1 MVNKKCREYVWKN
14 WKRNFPDLLFTS
26 KTTFSNGAAASCC
39 SSNSI
44 RVAWLYGWL
53 PWPWRPRED
62 WNWSVVPTSR
72 GAMRGYERAE
82 KIVWHNRTFG
92 RYCSISG
99 SIVPLRA
106 IRISEGTLLQ
116 VDKWSTKSL
125 NAEMSFCN
133 ARLYLT
139 RQTLYKR
146 PSGWGTACT
155 ELCKS
160 LIRHPPPYILCTSV
174 IFTPY
179 VVIVHLDV
187 DVGLQALRRIL
198 LLVGI
203 QIGRPL
209 LMLQQSDRDKMQWK
223 AHLSKLV
230 TDFLDTTSCFY
241 SVHPANQSKKQTA
254 RATTY

>member
-1 MVNKKCREYVWKN
+1 
-14 WKRNFPDLLFTS
+14 
-26 KTTFSNGAAASCC
+26 
-39 SSNSI
+39 
-44 RVAWLYGWL
+44 
-53 PWPWRPRED
+53 
-62 WNWSVVPTSR
+62 
-72 GAMRGYERAE
+72 MRGYERAE
-82 KIVWHNRTFG
+82 KIVWHDRTFG

-160 LIRHPPPYILCTSV
+160 LIRPPPAPPLYPMYLSHFHAACSHRPSLC
-174 IFTPY
+174 
-179 VVIVHLDV
+179 
-187 DVGLQALRRIL
+187 RC
-198 LLVGI
+198 
-203 QIGRPL
+203 RP
-209 LMLQQSDRDKMQWK
+209 SGAAAYPPPRGNPDWK
-223 AHLSKLV
+223 AAPHAATVRPWQDAVKGTLV
-230 TDFLDTTSCFY
+230 KISYRFFGYHFLFLFCPPSQ
-241 SVHPANQSKKQTA
+241 SVQEANS
-254 RATTY
+254 